1 MKILALI
8 INILGIP
15 ALILGG
21 MMAITSPM
29 LFDAPDS
36 EKSKSLW
43 GVMAMALLLPIL
55 ILVGEFF
62 GWKNYLAGDYWAAIL
77 SFKWALLDVLI
88 IIGLFATK

>member
-15 ALILGG
+15 VLILGG

-29 LFDAPDS
+29 LFDAPGS

-43 GVMAMALLLPIL
+43 AVMYLALLLPVL
-55 ILVGEFF
+55 ILLAEFL

-88 IIGLFATK
+88 IIVLFATK